1 MTSTDPYPD
10 FTRAERIADGVMHAV
25 GIAFAITATI
35 LLIVWASGETSLSTV
50 IGLSVYGAALI
61 GSFVASACYHFTP
74 WEGPRH
80 LLRRIDHAAIYLKIA
95 GTYTP
100 LVVLIGSAFAY
111 SILGVVWALATLGAI
126 AKLFFWGRPT
136 RWGVGLYLGLGWLS
150 VALITSLV
158 PLVSGATMALIIAG
172 GLVYSL
178 GAVVFSIDG
187 LRFQN
192 AIWHGCVLTASGCF
206 CIAIALGILPVT

>member
-1 MTSTDPYPD
+1 MSAIDPYPQ
-10 FTRAERIADGVMHAV
+10 FTRAERIADAVMHAV
-25 GIAFAITATI
+25 GITFAIIATI
-35 LLIVWASGETSLSTV
+35 LLIVWASGETSGGTV
-50 IGLSVYGAALI
+50 IGLSIYGAALI
-61 GSFVASACYHFTP
+61 GSFIASACYHFTP
-74 WEGPRH
+74 WEGRRH

-111 SILGVVWALATLGAI
+111 SILGIVWALAALGAI
-126 AKLFFWGRPT
+126 AKLFFWGQPT

-158 PLVSGATMALIIAG
+158 PIVSGATLTLIVAG
-172 GLVYSL
+172 GLIYSL
-178 GAVVFSIDG
+178 GAVVFSVEG

-192 AIWHGCVLTASGCF
+192 AIWHGLVLTASMCF
-206 CIAIALGILPVT
+206 CVAIALGVLPST

>member
-1 MTSTDPYPD
+1 MTKPDLYPE
-10 FTRAERIADGVMHAV
+10 FTRAERVADGVMHAF

-50 IGLSVYGAALI
+50 IGLSIYGVALI

-111 SILGVVWALATLGAI
+111 SILGIVWTLAAVGAI
-126 AKLFFWGRPT
+126 TKLFFWGRPT

-150 VALITSLV
+150 AALITSLV
-158 PLVSGATMALIIAG
+158 PLVSGATLSLIIIG

-192 AIWHGCVLTASGCF
+192 AIWHGLVLTASICF
-206 CIAIALGILPVT
+206 CIAIALGVLPTI